1 MSFENERSYGRHILK
16 PLSPPTSAD
25 ILKGQHEYL
34 RQPSTTSGS
43 WRSTTHYFV
52 GTAHRAEPTSWP
64 LKRFSDDPA
73 NIPDGDYDVPYNPA
87 TAKAKSPNNK
97 EDVFRLYQL
106 DDPQDN
112 NDTVPCPRIVVKR
125 YLPTTGSE
133 APQGVSKIT
142 LLLLPGMGLPKEIF
156 EPTID
161 VLLPLLKQQNLHV
174 QEVWAMDLP
183 MCGETALLNPPGF
196 LYGNEKDIT
205 RDLLMF
211 ITGYMP
217 LDARQDLPHNLEF
230 RRPGPTGA
238 QPVRQ
243 NLHIMAHS
251 LGAQAAMLAA
261 AHAPEVFASLTVM
274 DPAMIPGGKIQ
285 GIFKKFPRDVF
296 CTGIKAEYKNKEEV
310 LAEVKQNKRTRGWD
324 ERVSRVFAEHAVVD
338 GGRGTL
344 RLAAHPRLEWALYY
358 DKETPTHCYDRLKDI
373 TTPFNAI
380 MPLKPFAVPPN
391 MFEADVGN
399 MAAQTR
405 ITWLPGTTHQIPFE
419 KVDECASLTAAWIK
433 DQVSRSREKPKL

>member
-142 LLLLPGMGLPKEIF
+142 LLLLPGMGLPKEVRLSARSDLRVDFSSYSVHRYLSRRSTSYYPCSNSRIYMCRKYGPWTF
-156 EPTID
+156 QCAA
-161 VLLPLLKQQNLHV
+161 KQ
-174 QEVWAMDLP
+174 
-183 MCGETALLNPPGF
+183 
-196 LYGNEKDIT
+196 
-205 RDLLMF
+205 
-211 ITGYMP
+211 
-217 LDARQDLPHNLEF
+217 
-230 RRPGPTGA
+230 
-238 QPVRQ
+238 
-243 NLHIMAHS
+243 
-251 LGAQAAMLAA
+251 
-261 AHAPEVFASLTVM
+261 
-274 DPAMIPGGKIQ
+274 
-285 GIFKKFPRDVF
+285 
-296 CTGIKAEYKNKEEV
+296 
-310 LAEVKQNKRTRGWD
+310 
-324 ERVSRVFAEHAVVD
+324 
-338 GGRGTL
+338 
-344 RLAAHPRLEWALYY
+344 
-358 DKETPTHCYDRLKDI
+358 
-373 TTPFNAI
+373 PF
-380 MPLKPFAVPPN
+380 
-391 MFEADVGN
+391 
-399 MAAQTR
+399 
-405 ITWLPGTTHQIPFE
+405 
-419 KVDECASLTAAWIK
+419 
-433 DQVSRSREKPKL
+433 